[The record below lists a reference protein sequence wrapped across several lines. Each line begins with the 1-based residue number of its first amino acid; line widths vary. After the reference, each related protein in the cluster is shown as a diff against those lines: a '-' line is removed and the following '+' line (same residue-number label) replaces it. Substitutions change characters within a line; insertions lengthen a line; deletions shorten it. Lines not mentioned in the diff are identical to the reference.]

1 MQHRDKVILNKIK
14 SEIEIAEQLIGN
26 AALEDFMSNELLKR
40 ALCMT
45 VINIGEL
52 VKNLTLDFRTQ
63 HPGVP
68 WRRIAGF
75 RDIAAH
81 KYATLN
87 MSDVYNSIK
96 YDFPD
101 LKSHILDFLS
111 E

>member
-1 MQHRDKVILNKIK
+1 MQHRDAVILNKII
-14 SEIEIAEQLIGN
+14 SEIDLAEQLLGDTG
-26 AALEDFMSNELLKR
+26 LEDFMSNELLKR

-52 VKNLTLDFRTQ
+52 VKGLTLDFRAQ
-63 HPGVP
+63 HSAVP
-68 WRRIAGF
+68 WKRIAGF

-96 YDFPD
+96 YDFPE